1 MLKHL
6 ESNPVLKNNQ
16 HEFFQEEIMAYN
28 SNSFRIISSKKKGAV
43 VELYLNLF
51 KTLNPIPYN
60 FPISKHGL

>member
-1 MLKHL
+1 
-6 ESNPVLKNNQ
+6 
-16 HEFFQEEIMAYN
+16 MAYN

-43 VELYLNLF
+43 GELYLDLF